1 VLDDPSTVAALTAS
15 ETTAVGRSLR
25 PEHPAYVIYTSGSTG
40 RPKGVVVEQRSV
52 VNFLAGMQGRLSLGV
67 GDVLVAVTTVGFDI
81 AGLELYLPLLHGA
94 CVVVASRDVVRDPG
108 ALWGLVASSGATVV
122 QGTPSLWQALVSE
135 PAGVGV
141 LSGVRVLVGGEA
153 LPAGLAG
160 VLVERAASVV
170 NVYGPTETTIWST
183 ACEVEGVSSGGSV
196 IGGPIL
202 NTRVFVLDGGLRPVV
217 PGVAGE
223 LYVAG
228 AGVARGY
235 GGRAGLTAER
245 FVADPFSA
253 GGGRM
258 YRTGDVVRWT
268 PDGRLE
274 FLGRADDQVKVRG
287 FRIEPG
293 EVQTVVEAHPD
304 VARAAVVVRED
315 SPGDMRLVAYVVP
328 VERDGG
334 LPASVRARVAERL
347 PEYMVPSAVVVLD
360 ALPLTPN
367 GKLDRKALPAPRY
380 TTGAGRGPA
389 DAREEILC
397 AAFADILGLEHVGV
411 DDDFFA
417 LGGHSLLAAR
427 LLSRVRAVLGLD
439 VSMRTLFD
447 SPTVAGIAAR
457 AADCVATRPVLT
469 AGERPERLPL
479 SYAQRRLWAID
490 RLQGPSTAYTIPAA
504 LRVTGALDQE
514 ALDAAFRD
522 VITRHEALRSVIAV
536 ADGEPYQRVLAPSD
550 LNWRLRTAE
559 PRPEDLDDAIAR
571 AHAHTFDLSSEL
583 PIRAWLFTTAPDE
596 HVLVLLV
603 HHIAADGWSMAPLA
617 RDLSQAYAARCAGRA
632 PDWQPLPVQYADH
645 ALWQRQLLGDES
657 HPGSLMAR
665 QTSYWRQTLAGA
677 PEELELPFDRP
688 RQSVPSHH
696 GHQIPL
702 DIPQDVH
709 ARLADLARAE
719 GVTTFMVLH
728 AALAVLLSR
737 LGAGTDLPIGAAVA
751 GRTDEA
757 LDDMVGFF
765 VNSLVLR
772 TDLSDDPTFHETLRR
787 TRDTG
792 LSALAHQDVPFE
804 KLVEELSPAR
814 SLARHPLFQVMLTL
828 QNNAEAALELTGTA
842 TDVLS
847 EGSTA
852 ARFDLELNISEH
864 FAPDR
869 TPAGLH
875 GRLIAAAD
883 LFEEESARRLTER
896 LTRLLD
902 LLCTSPELRL
912 SDIDLL
918 DEEERRRV
926 LTEWQAPAVDAPPAT
941 LPQLFEAQ
949 AARTPDATAIVDGGI
964 QISYA
969 ELDARANRLARLLIR
984 QGVGPESVV
993 GVCMERGAELVV
1005 ALLAVLKAG
1014 GAYLPLD
1021 PAYPA
1026 ERIAFLL
1033 DDAAPVVIVTTARPG
1048 TDLGPAVAPG
1058 TALIAVDTPE
1068 TAQALAAQDGTPLTD
1083 DERRPPLPHHPAYV
1097 IHTSGSTGRP
1107 KG

>member
-367 GKLDRKALPAPRY
+367 GKLDRKALPVPRY

-427 LLSRVRAVLGLD
+427 LVSRI
-439 VSMRTLFD
+439 RTLLGAEVPLRVLFEA
-447 SPTVAGIAAR
+447 PTVAGVAAGL
-457 AADCVATRPVLT
+457 ATQQQTGGDPAPALT
-469 AGERPERLPL
+469 RSDRPERVPL
-479 SYAQRRLWAID
+479 AYAQQRLWFID
-490 RLQGPSTAYTIPAA
+490 QLEGTSAAYSMPVVIRLTGDLDQSA
-504 LRVTGALDQE
+504 LR
-514 ALDAAFRD
+514 AAFRD
-522 VITRHEALRSVIAV
+522 VIDRHEVLRTVFPV
-536 ADGEPYQRVLAPSD
+536 VDGEPYQHVLEPDTLDWDMRSDQVAPAD
-550 LNWRLRTAE
+550 VDAAVAE
-559 PRPEDLDDAIAR
+559 AVG
-571 AHAHTFDLSSEL
+571 HSFDLSSEI
-583 PIRAWLFTTAPDE
+583 PIRVSLFETGADE
-596 HVLVLLV
+596 CLLV
-603 HHIAADGWSMAPLA
+603 VVLHHVAGDGWSTGPLA
-617 RDLSQAYAARCAGRA
+617 TDVSTAYAARCAGRA
-632 PDWQPLPVQYADH
+632 PDWEPLPVQYADY
-645 ALWQRQLLGDES
+645 ALWQRELLGDGADPDS
-657 HPGSLMAR
+657 VMSR
-665 QTSYWRQTLAGA
+665 QVAYWRDALGGA
-677 PEELELPFDRP
+677 PEELGLPFDRP
-688 RQSVPSHH
+688 RPAVASHRAHRVSLEVPA
-696 GHQIPL
+696 G
-702 DIPQDVH
+702 VH
-709 ARLADLARAE
+709 ARLAEVARAE
-719 GVTTFMVLH
+719 GVTMFMVLQ
-728 AALAVLLSR
+728 AALATALSKF
-737 LGAGTDLPIGAAVA
+737 GAGTDVPIGSANA
-751 GRTDEA
+751 GRTDVA
-757 LDDMVGFF
+757 LDELVGFF
-765 VNSLVLR
+765 VNTLVVR
-772 TDLSDDPTFHETLRR
+772 TDLSGDPSFREVLGRVR
-787 TRDTG
+787 ERS
-792 LSALAHQDVPFE
+792 LAALAHQDVPFE
-804 KLVEELSPAR
+804 RLVEELAPSR
-814 SLARHPLFQVMLTL
+814 SMARHPLFQV
-828 QNNAEAALELTGTA
+828 
-842 TDVLS
+842 
-847 EGSTA
+847 
-852 ARFDLELNISEH
+852 
-864 FAPDR
+864 
-869 TPAGLH
+869 
-875 GRLIAAAD
+875 
-883 LFEEESARRLTER
+883 
-896 LTRLLD
+896 
-902 LLCTSPELRL
+902 
-912 SDIDLL
+912 
-918 DEEERRRV
+918 
-926 LTEWQAPAVDAPPAT
+926 
-941 LPQLFEAQ
+941 
-949 AARTPDATAIVDGGI
+949 
-964 QISYA
+964 
-969 ELDARANRLARLLIR
+969 
-984 QGVGPESVV
+984 
-993 GVCMERGAELVV
+993 
-1005 ALLAVLKAG
+1005 
-1014 GAYLPLD
+1014 
-1021 PAYPA
+1021 
-1026 ERIAFLL
+1026 
-1033 DDAAPVVIVTTARPG
+1033 
-1048 TDLGPAVAPG
+1048 
-1058 TALIAVDTPE
+1058 
-1068 TAQALAAQDGTPLTD
+1068 
-1083 DERRPPLPHHPAYV
+1083 
-1097 IHTSGSTGRP
+1097 
-1107 KG
+1107 